1 MERARGLAGVRR
13 SGRLESR
20 DGGNEGAITPISV
33 HDHQLGSSGLQ
44 CGDGDGELGAAV
56 VRLVYSG
63 QHAEHG
69 RAPPA
74 RAARRSAPQ
83 AAHVFHELRK
93 LGYKAAVGWVVRAP
107 AAGDEAIYD
116 AYMREAGATGRTE
129 AAIARLQRW
138 RREHSVMWVSELFRA
153 DGARRCEPDTI
164 RLCNIAFGCGRGP
177 GNQSNRP
184 RVGLP
189 TPAAWDVVSIGSY
202 VWHDGALGRVRTKG
216 HAGGTIAG
224 FTAGVTPRRVTART
238 NVKFAMSDSE
248 VLHYDSPP
256 LLVDTTSPTTSGCV
270 HVRHHEIQALR
281 AVETH
286 VICPAD
292 PRLET
297 TCSADLSPQHRR
309 LARQPAGCFEG

>member
-1 MERARGLAGVRR
+1 MFHTFAYSHTRSHDVHTFAYFRILLTYLVLLRLGCQCVLFFFPLRAVSTKNAACAALRR

-129 AAIARLQRW
+129 AAIARL
-138 RREHSVMWVSELFRA
+138 
-153 DGARRCEPDTI
+153 
-164 RLCNIAFGCGRGP
+164 
-177 GNQSNRP
+177 
-184 RVGLP
+184 
-189 TPAAWDVVSIGSY
+189 
-202 VWHDGALGRVRTKG
+202 
-216 HAGGTIAG
+216 
-224 FTAGVTPRRVTART
+224 
-238 NVKFAMSDSE
+238 
-248 VLHYDSPP
+248 
-256 LLVDTTSPTTSGCV
+256 
-270 HVRHHEIQALR
+270 
-281 AVETH
+281 
-286 VICPAD
+286 
-292 PRLET
+292 
-297 TCSADLSPQHRR
+297 
-309 LARQPAGCFEG
+309 